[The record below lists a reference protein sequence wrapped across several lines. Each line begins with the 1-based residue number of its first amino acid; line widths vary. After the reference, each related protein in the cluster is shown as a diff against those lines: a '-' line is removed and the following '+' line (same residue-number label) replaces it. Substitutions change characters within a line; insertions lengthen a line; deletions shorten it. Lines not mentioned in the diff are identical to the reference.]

1 MTNEE
6 IARQLSNNDYLTED
20 DKELCLSEDTKIR
33 INSYWAALKMAE
45 WKDKQFED
53 TKDEIKTDTKKE
65 LAWEIHKKIVNG
77 ATLAELDNYVC
88 NICDF

>member
-6 IARQLSNNDYLTED
+6 KIKRYCNSKFYPTGTITRDVIKQHLLVIA
-20 DKELCLSEDTKIR
+20 K
-33 INSYWAALKMAE
+33 

-53 TKDEIKTDTKKE
+53 TKDEIKVDAKKE
-65 LAWEIHKKIVNG
+65 LAWEIHEKISNG

-88 NICDF
+88 GICDF